1 MSLVVVIKDKDRIVM
16 GADKQ
21 GTMGDSKSH
30 TATKVWP
37 VKGYEGL
44 LMGGVGMCRANQ
56 LMQYI
61 SCLID
66 RNDFENGEVDLTEEY
81 VAMILAPTIQRTLAA
96 HGISITGGEEDGMQ
110 FPGLPNAY
118 VVAYKDKA
126 WLIGQD
132 LTVEEI
138 DDYLAIGSGSAYA
151 KGVLFATADKDPF
164 ERIAMSIE
172 AASMEICSVDDCVE
186 VLTTEEREGD
196 EEAFNQACGNF
207 DILDAIQQV
216 CASQPGDSKEECAL
230 VADEEEDV
238 EA

>member
-1 MSLVVVIKDKDRIVM
+1 MSLVVVIKDKDRVVI

-56 LMQYI
+56 LMQYTNG
-61 SCLID
+61 LID
-66 RNDFENGEVDLTEEY
+66 RNDFDNGEVDLTEEY
-81 VAMILAPTIQRTLAA
+81 VAMILAPTIQGILAA
-96 HGISITGGEEDGMQ
+96 HGITIMGGDEDGIK
-110 FPGLPNAY
+110 FPGLPNSY

-138 DDYLAIGSGSAYA
+138 NDYLAIGSGSAYA

-172 AASMEICSVDDCVE
+172 AASIETCSVDDCVE

-207 DILDAIQQV
+207 DILDAIQQA
-216 CASQPGDSKEECAL
+216 CATQDEEDECEL
-230 VADEEEDV
+230 TDEEEDV